1 MPTKQLK
8 KHLTANFAGKFWAI
22 AMSLAFIPVY
32 IRTLGIEAYGVIG
45 VYISLLALLSVL
57 DIGLSTTLNREL
69 ARLSAS
75 GGTDQEARD
84 LARTLEIIYWGIGIT
99 LGLAVALLA
108 PAIAHRWV
116 KTQSIPPD
124 VVEHAIRIMGMA
136 IAFEWPAALYTGG
149 LMGLQRQVLLNAIR
163 AMMATIQF
171 GGAAVLLLY
180 LSAGISDYF
189 AWQFFT
195 SFLQTALL
203 AGCLWKSLPK
213 TGKPA
218 AFRFDVLAKNIRFA
232 AGMTGISIA
241 VTVLTQLDK
250 LILSKFLDLG
260 TFGYYMLASNV
271 ANGLHFLVN
280 PFISV
285 YFPALSRSFA
295 EKDTAGIV
303 SIYHNGCRL
312 LSAVV
317 IPVSAT
323 LIFYSREILMFWMK
337 DPATT
342 RNSFG
347 LLSTIAIGT
356 TLNAIMTFPY
366 ILQLASGWTR
376 LSFYKNVAAVIVL
389 VPALILMI
397 GRYGAMGAAIIWVIL
412 NACYFFLEIPLMHK
426 YLLKDEM
433 WRWYIKDVGVYVS
446 AVFLFTGISR
456 LIMPANLP
464 AYYGLPWVIA
474 TLGIASLLST
484 GIFQSGRQRTAN
496 GSR

>member
-1 MPTKQLK
+1 MPTKELK
-8 KHLTANFAGKFWAI
+8 KYLTANFAGKFWAI
-22 AMSLAFIPVY
+22 AMSLAFLPVY

-45 VYISLLALLSVL
+45 VYISLLGLLSFL

-84 LARTLEIIYWGIGIT
+84 LARTLETIYWGIGIA
-99 LGLAVALLA
+99 LGLAVVLLA

-116 KTQSIPPD
+116 KTQHIPPD
-124 VVEHAIRIMGMA
+124 VVAHAIRIMGMA
-136 IAFEWPAALYTGG
+136 IAFEWPAALYSGG
-149 LMGLQRQVLLNAIR
+149 LMGLQRQILLNAIR
-163 AMMATIQF
+163 AGMATMQF
-171 GGAAVLLLY
+171 GGAAVLLLF
-180 LSAGISDYF
+180 LSADISDYF

-195 SFLQTALL
+195 SFLQTLLL

-218 AFRFDVLAKNIRFA
+218 AFRLDLLRNNVPFA

-250 LILSKFLDLG
+250 LLLSRFLDLG
-260 TFGYYMLASNV
+260 NFGYYMLASNV
-271 ANGLHFLVN
+271 ANGLHYLVN
-280 PFISV
+280 PFVSV

-312 LSAVV
+312 LSAVI

-323 LIFYSREILMFWMK
+323 LIIFSREILTFWMK
-337 DPATT
+337 DPATA

-347 LLSTIAIGT
+347 LLSAIAIGT

-376 LSFYKNVAAVIVL
+376 LSFYKNVAAVAAL

-397 GRYGAMGAAIIWVIL
+397 GRYGAMGAAIVWVVL
-412 NACYFFLEIPLMHK
+412 NACYFLLEIPLMHK
-426 YLLKDEM
+426 YLLKGEM

-446 AVFLFTGISR
+446 AVFLVTGFSR
-456 LIMPANLP
+456 LFMPANLP
-464 AYYGLPWVIA
+464 AHYGLPWVIA
-474 TLGIASLLST
+474 TLGIASLLSI
-484 GIFQSGRQRTAN
+484 GILQSEPQGSAN